1 MTAAHIA
8 LIIVGTVG
16 LAESTWGICAP
27 LKLKAAVE
35 KVVDQA
41 PTRNIFLAGF
51 FLAASIGFWLL
62 MSPDHRPSDWA
73 LLVMSWIFAG
83 GTLVNLK
90 ANGVQDLIEWMIL
103 RRSAV
108 TIRLIYVLEFAL
120 ACLVLGIGVS
130 AS

>member
-41 PTRNIFLAGF
+41 PMRNVLLAGF
-51 FLAASIGFWLL
+51 FLAVSVGFWLL
-62 MSPDHRPSDWA
+62 MSPDRLPSDWA

-90 ANGVQDLIEWMIL
+90 ANGVQDMIEWLIL
-103 RRSAV
+103 RRSAT
-108 TIRLIYVLEFAL
+108 TIRLIYLLEFAL
-120 ACLVLGIGVS
+120 ASLVLGIGVS
-130 AS
+130 SS